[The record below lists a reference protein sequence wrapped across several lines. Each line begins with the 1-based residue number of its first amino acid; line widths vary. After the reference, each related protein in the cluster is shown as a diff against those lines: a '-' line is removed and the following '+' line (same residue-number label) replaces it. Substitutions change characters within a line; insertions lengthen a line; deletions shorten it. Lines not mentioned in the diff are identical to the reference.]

1 MRENA
6 HGTGAKGVVW
16 ILMRA
21 SEGPGVAAG
30 AVQRHRGRF
39 DLTHGGTL
47 FLDKFGLWAKMLP
60 MSVGG
65 KGSVE
70 D

>member
-1 MRENA
+1 
-6 HGTGAKGVVW
+6 
-16 ILMRA
+16 MRA